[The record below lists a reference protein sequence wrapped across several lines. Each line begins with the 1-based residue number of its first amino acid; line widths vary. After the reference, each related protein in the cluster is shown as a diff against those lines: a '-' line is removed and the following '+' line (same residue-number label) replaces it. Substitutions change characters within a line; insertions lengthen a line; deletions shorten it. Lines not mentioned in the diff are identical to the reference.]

1 MTGAPSSVLQVAL
14 LALFVLPGVV
24 YQLVR
29 DRWSGP
35 VPGER
40 SLGEKVLR
48 AVLASVVLDAVY
60 AAVAGPWLVE
70 FARGG
75 EGAGWAGGIA
85 ERPRLA
91 GVLALVLLVAVPA
104 LVAAGTARWSR
115 RREPVGLDPAPG
127 AWDHMF
133 RTHGSCFVRLRL
145 RDGTWIGGW
154 FGGNSYAAAYPQEPE
169 LFLERAWRM
178 GADGTPLRR
187 IESSLGLYVRIA
199 DVDVVEL
206 MSTTVREAD
215 R

>member
-1 MTGAPSSVLQVAL
+1 MSDAPSSVLQVAL

-24 YQLVR
+24 YQLAR

-40 SLGEKVLR
+40 TLGERVLR
-48 AVLASVVLDAVY
+48 AVVASIVLDAAY
-60 AAVAGPWLVE
+60 ATVGGPWLLN
-70 FARGG
+70 FLRGRDG
-75 EGAGWAGGIA
+75 KPWPAGLA
-85 ERPRLA
+85 ERPRTA
-91 GVLALVLLVAVPA
+91 GALALLLLVLVPV
-104 LVAAGTARWSR
+104 LVAGAEAWSSR
-115 RREPVGLDPAPG
+115 RRKRVGLVPTPG

-154 FGGNSYAAAYPQEPE
+154 FGERSYASAYPQDPE

-178 GADGTPLRR
+178 SIDGTPLGR
-187 IESSLGLYVRIA
+187 IKSSRGLYVRAA

-206 MSTTVREAD
+206 MSAEPEEGRT
-215 R
+215 